1 MVINVYFFRVGLYKK
16 LLALGYYV
24 LAVDYR
30 GYGDSTVIS
39 PTEASCVMDARA
51 ALAWLTAK
59 LGDRVKVVVW
69 GHSLGTAIASHMVSE
84 GRFCLLVT
92 VCKVCPAALVIVLF
106 FFFRLLTLTSR
117 LAAGAA
123 WRGWCWR
130 RPSTAC
136 GTR

>member
-1 MVINVYFFRVGLYKK
+1 MMLNVNFDRVGLYKK

-39 PTEASCVMDARA
+39 PVTEASCVTDARA

-59 LGDRVKVVVW
+59 LGDQVKVVVW

-84 GRFCLLVT
+84 ST
-92 VCKVCPAALVIVLF
+92 VCQIKSLQTISHTLPMVYHFLF
-106 FFFRLLTLTSR
+106 
-117 LAAGAA
+117 
-123 WRGWCWR
+123 
-130 RPSTAC
+130 
-136 GTR
+136 

>member
-1 MVINVYFFRVGLYKK
+1 MSRVGLYKK

-59 LGDRVKVVVW
+59 LGDKVKVIIW
-69 GHSLGTAIASHMVSE
+69 GHSLGTAIASHMVSAY
-84 GRFCLLVT
+84 FMPVLVR
-92 VCKVCPAALVIVLF
+92 I
-106 FFFRLLTLTSR
+106 SR
-117 LAAGAA
+117 
-123 WRGWCWR
+123 
-130 RPSTAC
+130 TI
-136 GTR
+136 

>member
-1 MVINVYFFRVGLYKK
+1 MFILFRVGLYKK

-84 GRFCLLVT
+84 GLFCHFCVY
-92 VCKVCPAALVIVLF
+92 KVCPTG
-106 FFFRLLTLTSR
+106 LTFSSFS
-117 LAAGAA
+117 G
-123 WRGWCWR
+123 C
-130 RPSTAC
+130 
-136 GTR
+136 